1 MRFWDGRLRTRTP
14 RARARA
20 DFAGLSASE
29 LGPAD
34 CFPSQGMTKI
44 LIADDQYE
52 ILLALKLLLK
62 HEGFETTMA
71 SSPDAVI
78 AEAQRQQFDL
88 ILIDLNYTRDTT
100 SGREGLDLI
109 TQLRQMPH
117 AAPVGV
123 MPAWSNVPL
132 AVEAMRNGAVDFI
145 EKPWD
150 NRRLLSVLRQHLNPE
165 HQKSGTTP
173 EARGVSADLEIAR
186 SVQNRLLPQTWPQL
200 ETLDYAEKYQPA
212 GQVGGDYYDFLP
224 AGDGSL
230 VFVVADVSGKG
241 ISAAIL
247 MATIQSFFRSRGQH
261 EFLHLSELMESMN
274 ALFYNSSPAEHYAT
288 LFVMRYD
295 EQRRR
300 VTWINCGHTP
310 PLLCREWYREELG
323 PSGTV
328 LGMFPN
334 WTGEMRHARL
344 DVGDTLL
351 IFSDG
356 LTEAADR
363 SNEEFG
369 PDRLLEAVRA
379 CENKSPLELVDSL
392 GGQIRAHSEGQL
404 PDDLTILAIRGVAR
418 EANVKTRLPNASPEC
433 VVGACGKQ

>member
-1 MRFWDGRLRTRTP
+1 
-14 RARARA
+14 
-20 DFAGLSASE
+20 
-29 LGPAD
+29 
-34 CFPSQGMTKI
+34 
-44 LIADDQYE
+44 
-52 ILLALKLLLK
+52 
-62 HEGFETTMA
+62 
-71 SSPDAVI
+71 
-78 AEAQRQQFDL
+78 
-88 ILIDLNYTRDTT
+88 
-100 SGREGLDLI
+100 
-109 TQLRQMPH
+109 
-117 AAPVGV
+117 
-123 MPAWSNVPL
+123 
-132 AVEAMRNGAVDFI
+132 
-145 EKPWD
+145 
-150 NRRLLSVLRQHLNPE
+150 
-165 HQKSGTTP
+165 
-173 EARGVSADLEIAR
+173 
-186 SVQNRLLPQTWPQL
+186 
-200 ETLDYAEKYQPA
+200 
-212 GQVGGDYYDFLP
+212 
-224 AGDGSL
+224 
-230 VFVVADVSGKG
+230 
-241 ISAAIL
+241 
-247 MATIQSFFRSRGQH
+247 
-261 EFLHLSELMESMN
+261 MESMN

-295 EQRRR
+295 EQSRR

-310 PLLCREWYREELG
+310 PLLCREGYREELG

-404 PDDLTILAIRGVAR
+404 TDDLTILAIRGVAR